1 VHVRTR
7 TTVPQQSLAILNAPL
22 VVEAARQIAARVNR
36 EVGDS
41 QPNPDQARVDCLWR
55 AVLSRSPSADERAQA
70 GQWLAAEAA
79 LGPAVD
85 SAASVQVGGFGR
97 WERLAQALVAT
108 AEFQC
113 VD

>member
-1 VHVRTR
+1 
-7 TTVPQQSLAILNAPL
+7 
-22 VVEAARQIAARVNR
+22 
-36 EVGDS
+36 
-41 QPNPDQARVDCLWR
+41 
-55 AVLSRSPSADERAQA
+55 VLSRSPSADERAEA

-79 LGPAVD
+79 LGPVVD
-85 SAASVQVGGFGR
+85 SAIDSTASVQVGAFGR